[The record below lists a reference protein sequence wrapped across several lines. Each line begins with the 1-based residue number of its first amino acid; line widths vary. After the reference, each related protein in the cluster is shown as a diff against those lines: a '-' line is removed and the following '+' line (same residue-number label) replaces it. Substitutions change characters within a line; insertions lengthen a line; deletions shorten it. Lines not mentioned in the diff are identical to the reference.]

1 MAAAGDG
8 DKNLVAFKLDIINFN
23 ERTWGP
29 TNTRECLDSC
39 LYERLGKPAF
49 DPVQNSRGGHDSKF
63 GLIKSC
69 DFTFQSQLRAQ
80 KDGRLA
86 PGMTWQDDENQFTH
100 VDSRPLKT
108 SKKPYY
114 YKKPQKLSTAAYQQ
128 KQQEEKAETKGKK
141 AQMKPASHRGKHM
154 WHRFQHRPPR
164 QAAEWSVEIS
174 SEWQSIAELPIAQL
188 LKMYV
193 DGSKVQYK
201 DKCWQG
207 TICVFDS
214 ALTRIRGTAS
224 DAVPLKPARQ
234 EVLYPSLH
242 DDQVI
247 ASDLTEEKSPAQVA
261 AADFVLATLMAAGQ
275 SKYSWHIN
283 VYKEGDTLIFDKPE
297 QNSNCENLTVNE
309 TGYDVP
315 LQEDPVIINR
325 PPELSREAMKVNRFF
340 SVQCVHAAQPVKT
353 FEAPSFWEDVES
365 PAPKGYRYRY
375 VTLPGKDRIQEGTSE
390 RQKEPVVLLTR
401 GEVDAVVVGT
411 VEPGKSK
418 WDAATPVSLK
428 ALNEYSVAGKKPW
441 KSQLMGNLK
450 GSLLVAEIRSNS
462 AKMAKWVAQAMI
474 SGCEHIKLGYVSR
487 RDNASNASH
496 DILSVQS
503 YQTNQLAAQM
513 SFKPDNAWGI
523 VRGLIDLLRDQKDGN
538 YVIVR
543 DPTRA
548 FINVYYVPDSPEDNA
563 VTGDLN

>member
-1 MAAAGDG
+1 MAAAVDG
-8 DKNLVAFKLDIINFN
+8 DRIPTAFKLDVINFN

-49 DPVQNSRGGHDSKF
+49 DPVHSRGGHDNKF

-86 PGMTWQDDENQFTH
+86 PGMAWQEDEMQFTH

-141 AQMKPASHRGKHM
+141 AQMKPATHRGRHM
-154 WHRFQHRPPR
+154 WHNRFQNRQPR
-164 QAAEWSVEIS
+164 QTNEWSVEIS
-174 SEWQSIAELPIAQL
+174 SEWQSVAELPIAQL
-188 LKMYV
+188 LKMSV
-193 DGSKVQYK
+193 DGHKVQYK

-207 TICVFDS
+207 TICVFDPS
-214 ALTRIRGTAS
+214 FTKIAAS
-224 DAVPLKPARQ
+224 DPVPLKPARQ
-234 EVLYPSLH
+234 ALVHPSLQ

-247 ASDLTEEKSPAQVA
+247 ASDLQDEKSPAQVA
-261 AADFVLATLMAAGQ
+261 AADFVIATLMAAGQ
-275 SKYSWHIN
+275 SKYSWHIS

-315 LQEDPVIINR
+315 LHEDPVIINR
-325 PPELSREAMKVNRFF
+325 PPELSREAMKVNRYFG
-340 SVQCVHAAQPVKT
+340 VQCLRGALQPLKT
-353 FEAPSFWEDVES
+353 FEPPSFWEDVEA

-375 VTLPGKDRIQEGTSE
+375 ITLPGKERIQEGTSE
-390 RQKEPVVLLTR
+390 RQKEPIIILTR

-411 VEPGKSK
+411 VEPGKSL

-428 ALNEYSVAGKKPW
+428 ALNEYAVAGKKPW
-441 KSQLMGNLK
+441 KSQLTSNLK

-487 RDNASNASH
+487 RDNSSNAAH

-503 YQTNQLAAQM
+503 YLTHQLATTM
-513 SFKPDNAWGI
+513 SFKLDNAWGI
-523 VRGLIDLLRDQKDGN
+523 VRGLVDLLRDQKDGN

-543 DPTRA
+543 DPSRA
-548 FINVYYVPDSPEDNA
+548 FINVYYVPDSPEDNPVA
-563 VTGDLN
+563 DLH